1 MMSRHRDMMRFVL
14 GTLGIDEGNTFEG
27 DYRARLERLMA
38 VNGLHSVIYSN
49 VCPTSPDGRTPT
61 LPRRLYFS
69 VREGNIAV
77 TELAQGDVAQLT
89 GIGYLNRASHY
100 LVVQDS
106 EGDWSVHDRKIDA
119 EFAHPCGEWKKVG
132 EAGLPN
138 PIFRQVYHELVEAGY
153 SEQPPKE
160 GRDKLFS
167 QVANAVQRQVNKAF
181 YAEVRLRVDIHQ
193 LDADGKETNHFIAI
207 NDEDVSAYDIR
218 LDITLDADGRPTIRH
233 HAKDSYLQGF
243 VSKWQ
248 REAEA
253 RGYDPKEVDIEAIR
267 KEVLADFTSAATEQ
281 SFFNHFIQEARGLFT
296 SAVAGYVEGVQ
307 ATQKVTQHVWA
318 EGTVNESTWHSA
330 GELASEHQEW
340 PPYMR
345 LAPVVGGAT
354 NGIVDEIVGIPMA
367 IRGLYDLATDDDQRE
382 ALLGLFSKEG
392 LNLLV
397 ESIGEEIDNIRED
410 VQVREHFA
418 AKTTVSVGS
427 MMMGTGLFVKAGK
440 IKELLD
446 LITEKLRKYADPK
459 TLDRLEELKKG
470 NRNKF
475 DEVEIQKFVD
485 GLDEDLLHEIL
496 EEATLL
502 GLTKG
507 KPLSFGEIQALWK
520 RGNDFNLS
528 ARADASYVHEVWL
541 YHPKKVYPN
550 GHKNAGSPQRFRLD
564 SWDGVEGKI
573 VSRKAT
579 NLDEITKETFERY
592 VKEISEKY
600 PVGSK
605 LANPRHG
612 DKLTGSYYLEI
623 PESNSSFGKLT
634 EYRELA
640 SKYNIEIIFR
650 PE

>member
-1 MMSRHRDMMRFVL
+1 MTRHSDMMRFVL
-14 GTLGIDEGNTFEG
+14 TTLGIDEKDTFEG
-27 DYRARLERLMA
+27 DYRARLERIMA
-38 VNGLHSVIYSN
+38 ANGLRTLIYSN
-49 VCPTSPDGRTPT
+49 VCSSPPDGGLPSF
-61 LPRRLYFS
+61 PRRLHFTS
-69 VREGNIAV
+69 SEGSIAV
-77 TELAQGDVAQLT
+77 SELAQGDVAKLT
-89 GIGYLNRASHY
+89 GIGFLNKSIHY
-100 LVVQDS
+100 LAAQDN
-106 EGDWSVHDRKIDA
+106 EDDWSVHDRKIDA
-119 EFAHPCGEWKKVG
+119 EFAHPCGKWKQITR
-132 EAGLPN
+132 EGLPN
-138 PIFRQVYHELVEAGY
+138 EIYRQVYYEMLEAGY
-153 SEQPPKE
+153 SEQPPKD
-160 GRDKLFS
+160 GQDKLFS
-167 QVANAVQRQVNKAF
+167 KVANAVQRQVNKAF
-181 YAEVRLRVDIHQ
+181 YADVKLRVDIRQ
-193 LDADGKETNHFIAI
+193 LDADGKEKGLFIAI
-207 NDEDVSAYDIR
+207 NSEDVGAYEVK
-218 LDITLDADGRPTIRH
+218 LDITLDVDGEVTIGH
-233 HAKDSYLQGF
+233 GTKEGYLREF
-243 VSKWQ
+243 VEGWQ
-248 REAEA
+248 KEVSD
-253 RGYDPKEVDIEAIR
+253 RGYEPEEISVEKLRQQVRD
-267 KEVLADFTSAATEQ
+267 DFASEETRQNFYTR
-281 SFFNHFIQEARGLFT
+281 FIRGLLT
-296 SAVAGYVEGVQ
+296 DAVANYVEGVQ
-307 ATQKVTQHVWA
+307 ATQKVSKHIWA
-318 EGTVNESTWHSA
+318 EGTINESTWHST
-330 GELASEHQEW
+330 GEMANEHGEW
-340 PPYMR
+340 PPYIQ

-397 ESIGEEIDNIRED
+397 ESIGEEIDDIRED

-440 IKELLD
+440 VQELLD
-446 LITEKLRKYADPK
+446 LLTEKLRKYVDPK
-459 TLDRLEELKKG
+459 TLERLEELKKG

-485 GLDEDLLHEIL
+485 GLDEDLLHDIL

-528 ARADASYVHEVWL
+528 AKADASYVHEVWL

-564 SWDGVEGKI
+564 SWDGIEGKI

-634 EYRELA
+634 EYQELA
-640 SKYNIEIIFR
+640 SKYNVEIIFR